1 MNNYEYGQIKMCV
14 EKPLFIPQR
23 YIEMAYKE
31 KMNNIKVDK
40 PQRMLQALSA
50 HHPQHPINK
59 KMRAAFM
66 KNKLWKNGSTI
77 HIYFMEEPPEDLPR
91 TSAKKIKN
99 IKDEEGNLLEID
111 PLQLEVANMPIIDS
125 IKKILKERIEPIVN
139 IKFNYVNNMAESDI
153 RITFNP
159 TLGAW
164 SLIGTDC
171 VLQKN
176 EATMNFGWFDV
187 STTIHEF
194 GHALGMIHEH
204 QNPKGSNINWNEQA
218 VYKWASET
226 QGWDQQTTFHNII
239 EKYDKT
245 LLNGSEFDPESVML
259 YFFPGSLT
267 NNDQGVCC
275 GKGTHQNLR
284 LSRYDV
290 IYLNKLYPGSPQT
303 PEEFYQ
309 KAYGQS
315 LGVDTPSKE
324 PPQTETPKQI
334 SGPKKGVSVDDNTKD
349 KTMFIVIGVGIIII
363 LILIFVLIHK
373 YKN

>member
-1 MNNYEYGQIKMCV
+1 MNKLDLGQLRICV
-14 EKPLFIPQR
+14 EKPLFIPQK
-23 YIEMAYKE
+23 YTDIAFKE
-31 KMNNIKVDK
+31 KMNSSKVEK
-40 PQRMLQALSA
+40 PRKMLQALST

-59 KMRAAFM
+59 KNRAAFM

-77 HIYFMEEPPEDLPR
+77 NIYFMEEATSVPR
-91 TSAKKIKN
+91 TSSQKLQN
-99 IKDEEGNLLEID
+99 IKDEQGNLLDLD
-111 PLQLEVANMPIIDS
+111 PLQLEVDNMNITDA
-125 IKKILKERIEPIVN
+125 IKKIVKERLEPIVN
-139 IKFNYVNNMAESDI
+139 IKFNFVDNINESDI
-153 RITFNP
+153 RISFNP

-176 EATMNFGWFDV
+176 QATMNLGWFDV

-204 QNPKGSNINWNEQA
+204 QNPKGANINWNDDA
-218 VYKWASET
+218 VYKWASDT

-245 LLNGSEFDPESVML
+245 LLNGSEFDPDSVML
-259 YFFPGSLT
+259 YFFPGKLT

-284 LSRYDV
+284 LSKNDV
-290 IYLNKLYPGSPQT
+290 IYLNTMYKNSPET

-309 KAYGQS
+309 RVYGES
-315 LGVDTPSKE
+315 IGPYSPGEDTTPN
-324 PPQTETPKQI
+324 PTEV
-334 SGPKKGVSVDDNTKD
+334 SGPGKAVIVTPGSGSKD
-349 KTMFIVIGVGIIII
+349 KTMYIIINAGIIVI
-363 LILIFVLIHK
+363 LILILILIYK
-373 YKN
+373 YM